1 MAELRLGIPL
11 PGRAVYAPGVRALVA
26 GACLA
31 ATAVIAA
38 GAAAK
43 PAAQA
48 SCPLKPGGSP
58 SGGDV
63 QWAFSQSGAPT
74 DKHPKIKSSYT
85 HGRGNWTSGK
95 TTGKACSQDT
105 LSKGAPRNLVF
116 SAAGKAKLTGRV
128 TQSGLLGVRL
138 VVPLRVSASDDSAC
152 APGTR
157 GTATLFAS
165 YFSIHHDTLSL
176 HFGKGCTGHNH
187 RYGGSSM
194 HVLIT
199 RHGAQVNTP

>member
-1 MAELRLGIPL
+1 MLWR
-11 PGRAVYAPGVRALVA
+11 VRALVV
-26 GACLA
+26 GVRSIFG
-31 ATAVIAA
+31 ATAVIVAVTAVAA
-38 GAAAK
+38 AAAAK
-43 PAAQA
+43 PAAHA
-48 SCPLKPGGSP
+48 TCPLKPGSP

-63 QWAFSQSGAPT
+63 QWAFTESGAPS
-74 DKHPKIKSSYT
+74 DQHKGIKTSYT

-105 LSKGAPRNLVF
+105 LTKGPARNLVL

-138 VVPLRVSASDDSAC
+138 VLPLRVSASDDSAC
-152 APGTR
+152 AVGTR

-165 YFSIHHDTLSL
+165 YFSIHRDTAAL
-176 HFGKGCTGHNH
+176 HFPKACADHNH
-187 RYGGSSM
+187 RFGGPSL
-194 HVLIT
+194 HVYIA

>member
-1 MAELRLGIPL
+1 M
-11 PGRAVYAPGVRALVA
+11 RALVVC
-26 GACLA
+26 ACGTLA
-31 ATAVIAA
+31 ATVLIAA

-43 PAAQA
+43 PSPHAP
-48 SCPLKPGGSP
+48 CPLKPGVLP
-58 SGGDV
+58 TGGDV
-63 QWAFSQSGAPT
+63 QWAFSETGAPS
-74 DKHPKIKSSYT
+74 DSHKGIKTSYT

-95 TTGKACSQDT
+95 TTGQACSQDT
-105 LSKGAPRNLVF
+105 LSKGPARNLVF

-138 VVPLRVSASDDSAC
+138 VVPLRVSASDDGAC
-152 APGTR
+152 AVGTR

-165 YFSIHHDTLSL
+165 YFSVHHDTLAL
-176 HFGKGCTGHNH
+176 HFGKGCAGHNH
-187 RYGGSSM
+187 RYGGSSL

>member
-1 MAELRLGIPL
+1 MLWR
-11 PGRAVYAPGVRALVA
+11 VRALVA
-26 GACLA
+26 GARSILA
-31 ATAVIAA
+31 GTAVIAVIA
-38 GAAAK
+38 AAAAAK
-43 PAAQA
+43 PATHAT
-48 SCPLKPGGSP
+48 CPLKPGSP

-63 QWAFSQSGAPT
+63 QWAFTESGAPS
-74 DKHPKIKSSYT
+74 DQHKGIKTSYT

-105 LSKGAPRNLVF
+105 LTKGAARNLVL

-128 TQSGLLGVRL
+128 TQSGFPGVRL

-152 APGTR
+152 AVGTR

-165 YFSIHHDTLSL
+165 YFSVHHDTAAL
-176 HFGKGCTGHNH
+176 HFAKPCADHNH
-187 RYGGSSM
+187 RFGGSSL
-194 HVLIT
+194 HVLIS